1 MSGKIKLISTFGM
14 KISLNEALSS
24 SIIDDPWISHFMIY
38 VTKLCHK
45 LCSRRRLLQKVHNAS
60 GWNLTSHKPQY
71 FFVFS
76 CFTKKWANSV
86 TFLIGRF
93 PLNRQIFKL
102 DHEWRI
108 LIKEELNLNIFHPPF
123 CPTAAEILHQ
133 PPSLPPHPPPICLT
147 PIFLQFKGW
156 TLPKLQNSL
165 YMSQVQN

>member
-1 MSGKIKLISTFGM
+1 MMHKSYSSRSSQCIR
-14 KISLNEALSS
+14 LNS
-24 SIIDDPWISHFMIY
+24 D
-38 VTKLCHK
+38 
-45 LCSRRRLLQKVHNAS
+45 
-60 GWNLTSHKPQY
+60 KPQTTV

-76 CFTKKWANSV
+76 CFTQKWANSV

-156 TLPKLQNSL
+156 TLSKLRNWAVKFNSKTSHFDL
-165 YMSQVQN
+165 DPLKNFIYTEFYYSEGTKIEVFIV

>member
-1 MSGKIKLISTFGM
+1 MNFDFKLVEKNIIHIKFMKKIYGLRIKKKINRQICSSLIIKS
-14 KISLNEALSS
+14 
-24 SIIDDPWISHFMIY
+24 
-38 VTKLCHK
+38 
-45 LCSRRRLLQKVHNAS
+45 CSRRSSQCIRLKS
-60 GWNLTSHKPQY
+60 DKPQTSV